1 MRTTLYRLATGA
13 CLLALFSSGPA
24 ARADILDDIL
34 SLATAAR
41 DRATEARNNAA
52 SARDRAIEAR
62 NNAATARDTAIQ
74 IRDTIQ
80 EGVLTL
86 SGEVRDAIDEAID
99 DLQQGLAEEIEGR
112 DAFVNG
118 GEAEP
123 FRQNVVGLIRDMQT
137 LLNTLFDLSDLPT
150 TRVDFSLQ
158 VTILEALPAR
168 SLYPMYRTFAVETR
182 MFEPDGM
189 PAAIQR
195 AIADLEAIRIALDEP
210 EMQEEGEYLDRELA
224 VCTPILNELEGI
236 RQAMADLG
244 KFSLATGLI
253 GSILDAAGTTE
264 LHKTGAVGGWAGVSL
279 KNNRPKKFGAI
290 FQGLSKAIDGITSKV
305 NVKIRHCMLIGI
317 ASEARDR
324 DLQILANQELIMKHL
339 KNLPTDHP

>member
-1 MRTTLYRLATGA
+1 MRMTLYRLATGA

-86 SGEVRDAIDEAID
+86 SGDVRDAIDEAID

-210 EMQEEGEYLDRELA
+210 EMPEEGEYLDRELA
-224 VCTPILNELEGI
+224 VCTPILDELERI

-279 KNNRPKKFGAI
+279 KNNRLKKFGAI

-339 KNLPTDHP
+339 KILPTNRP